1 MSYAPIAE
9 SGKRACL
16 ERILS
21 SSEFA
26 QAGRMRDFL
35 RFLGE
40 HAIHNPEAPAVKE
53 TVVGVEVFGRDAG
66 YDPKVDSVVRTEA
79 RRLRLKLQDYY
90 NGTGAQDGMRVE
102 IPKGAY
108 QVSFVPLEA
117 TTAPDVEIAPA
128 TPPTRWTSGTIATI
142 AVLAVG
148 GAILLH
154 FLTRETT
161 GSAVGRPQS
170 PSPEPLLLTQ
180 SIGQAT
186 HPSLTSDGETVVYSL
201 AAGDNSGIY
210 MLRMDGRS
218 MPVHLPGTK
227 ARDYNPVIDPEG
239 RRVAF
244 LREES
249 PTQYALLVQGI
260 AEGTAQR
267 WATLDRRDRI
277 AWLPGPGN
285 RLIASTRLNPSGP
298 ALLAIL
304 DSAGGRTILTS
315 PPQGTLH
322 DGLPALSP
330 DLRTL
335 AFTRATDAGVDE
347 IYMVELGPDLVP
359 RTEPKR
365 LTNEKRRFAGFC
377 FSPDGKSLLASLQR
391 GRSVRGL
398 WRIPLANPESGVER
412 VPEAGIQATYPV
424 VSPKSGR
431 VVYAIGVDDLNLY
444 RRTAAGAVAP
454 LSHSNTLDS
463 SPALSPDGRQ
473 VAFRSARS
481 GASEIWVANL
491 DGTNPRRLTFVN
503 GPVTGSPR
511 WSPDGRWVVY
521 DTRVD
526 GNADVWIVSTD
537 GQHNNRMTSLPSNE
551 VVPAWSRDG
560 SHVYYASDQSGAGW
574 ELWKQ
579 PVASAT
585 GTGAGPATRIT
596 LAGGFRAEESPDG
609 KWLYYSKRE
618 PQSGLWRTPLD
629 RSAVAEEA
637 VSPLQPSHW
646 GGWAVSSTGVYLLES
661 TRKPPQIRFLGAP
674 GREPIPLRNLPVLW
688 ESSLSVTSDNRELV
702 YTQLDSA
709 YSDLYRIELR
719 R

>member
-1 MSYAPIAE
+1 MSSPIITE

-16 ERILS
+16 DRILGS
-21 SSEFA
+21 PEFA
-26 QAGRMRDFL
+26 QAGRMREFL

-40 HAIHNPEAPAVKE
+40 QAIAHSDAPAVKE
-53 TVVGVEVFGRDAG
+53 TVIGVEVFGRDPG

-90 NGTGAQDGMRVE
+90 NGSGTQDELRVE

-108 QVSFVPLEA
+108 QVAFVSRESGA
-117 TTAPDVEIAPA
+117 ASAVEIAPPA
-128 TPPTRWTSGTIATI
+128 PPPRWTSSSIATI
-142 AVLAVG
+142 AALAVG

-154 FLTRETT
+154 ILTRETT
-161 GSAVGRPQS
+161 GSAGSRPQS

-186 HPSLTSDGETVVYSL
+186 HPSLTADGETVVYSL
-201 AAGDNSGIY
+201 ASGDNSGIY
-210 MLRMDGRS
+210 VLRMDGRS
-218 MPVHLPGTK
+218 MPVKLAGTR
-227 ARDYNPVIDPEG
+227 ARDYNPVIDADG
-239 RRVAF
+239 QKVAF

-249 PTQYALLVQGI
+249 PTQFALMVQAI
-260 AEGTAQR
+260 AGAAAQR
-267 WATLDRRDRI
+267 WATLDRRDRV

-285 RLIASTRLNPSGP
+285 RLIASLRLNPAGP
-298 ALLAIL
+298 AVLAIL
-304 DSAGGRTILTS
+304 DSSGGRTILTS
-315 PPQGTLH
+315 PPPGTLH
-322 DGLPALSP
+322 DGLPTLSP
-330 DLRTL
+330 DFKTL
-335 AFTRATDAGVDE
+335 AFTRATDVSVDE
-347 IYMVELGPDLVP
+347 IYTVELGPDFVP
-359 RTEPKR
+359 RTEARR

-377 FSPDGKSLLASLQR
+377 FSPDGRSILASLQR

-398 WRIPLANPESGVER
+398 WRIPLANPESGIER
-412 VPEAGIQATYPV
+412 VPEAGIQAAYPV

-444 RRTAAGAVAP
+444 RRTASGAVTP

-463 SPALSPDGRQ
+463 SPAISPDGKE

-481 GASEIWVANL
+481 GASEIWIANL
-491 DGTNPRRLTFVN
+491 DGGNPRRLTFIN

-511 WSPDGRWVVY
+511 WSPDGRWIAY
-521 DTRVD
+521 DTRLD
-526 GNADVWIVSTD
+526 GNADIWVVSAD
-537 GQHNNRMTSLPSNE
+537 GKNSERITALTSNE

-560 SHVYYASDQSGAGW
+560 RHIYYASDQSGSGW
-574 ELWKQ
+574 ELWKL
-579 PVASAT
+579 PVDTAK
-585 GTGAGPATRIT
+585 GTAAGVATRVT

-618 PQSGLWRTPLD
+618 PQSGLWRIPLSH
-629 RSAVAEEA
+629 SASEEA
-637 VSPLQPSHW
+637 VAPLQPSHW
-646 GGWAVSSTGVYLLES
+646 GGWTLSSTGVYLLDS
-661 TRKPPQIRFLGAP
+661 AQKPPVVRFLGAP
-674 GREPIPLRNLPVLW
+674 NREPVPLKNLPVLW
-688 ESSLSVTSDNRELV
+688 ESSLSAAPDNQQII